1 MAYKFVVNAHI
12 LKAIETDPIQFSDYT
27 DESILRPMV
36 KIIHDVEVFADK
48 GGLKNFSLTIS
59 ISEVK

>member
-1 MAYKFVVNAHI
+1 MAYKFVVNAHN
-12 LKAIETDPIQFSDYT
+12 LKAIETDPIPFSDYT
-27 DESILRPMV
+27 DESILRPMA

-48 GGLKNFSLTIS
+48 VGLKNFSLTIS